1 MKNRREGNGT
11 YLNGGN
17 EERKQR
23 TSELLDLRHC
33 FLFHWGDKNQILV
46 GVQSLRPLV
55 FRAAARIILTVVLL
69 EEKLLYVGAVS

>member
-1 MKNRREGNGT
+1 MG
-11 YLNGGN
+11 
-17 EERKQR
+17 ERKERKER

-33 FLFHWGDKNQILV
+33 FIFHWGDENQILV

-55 FRAAARIILTVVLL
+55 FRAAARVILTVILL